1 MHRLQPAGHFQM
13 KPMRSLPRPLDLL
26 HIGQPASD
34 VTPHS
39 QPEGGE
45 DEAGVIKVLIE
56 PIELARGR
64 DARHEE
70 VEPDDE
76 RERGRFEIR
85 GCDRDGA
92 RPRDGMLVGSDRE
105 GADAAEGGPVGDQ
118 ALMREAKGRN

>member
-1 MHRLQPAGHFQM
+1 M

-45 DEAGVIKVLIE
+45 DEAGVIKVFIQPVE
-56 PIELARGR
+56 FARGR
-64 DARHEE
+64 DACHEE

-76 RERGRFEIR
+76 RERGRLEIR
-85 GCDRDGA
+85 GRDRDGA
-92 RPRDGMLVGSDRE
+92 RPRDGMLVGGDRE
-105 GADAAEGGPVGDQ
+105 RADAAERGPVGDQ
-118 ALMREAKGRN
+118 ALMREAIRRN

>member
-1 MHRLQPAGHFQM
+1 M

-85 GCDRDGA
+85 GRDRDGA